1 MENEAVEE
9 EKSPSV
15 FQIATA
21 YVRSPLPFEIQVAQW
36 PTPKKWLQIFAYS
49 FLWGLVFLVIRQAFL
64 EFESEGQIL
73 SAGYAAFLGFAATF
87 IRLTAEHMVWTNH
100 IDKKYDDQLRYKQ

>member
-1 MENEAVEE
+1 MEESQVD
-9 EKSPSV
+9 KSPSV
-15 FQIATA
+15 FQVATA
-21 YVRSPLPFEIQVAQW
+21 YVESPFLFEINSPQW

-64 EFESEGQIL
+64 EFENESQIL

-87 IRLTAEHMVWTNH
+87 VRLTAEHMIWTNY
-100 IDKKYDDQLRYKQ
+100 IDRVYDDQLRYKQ